1 MKQLENVLVSVLHVV
16 VYQQEGPEGV
26 KWELG
31 FAYSWPGKY
40 EIFIHWNWDSPAI
53 KQ

>member
-31 FAYSWPGKY
+31 FAYSWPGNMR
-40 EIFIHWNWDSPAI
+40 FLFTGTGTL
-53 KQ
+53 QQ